1 MLAGWLASTV
11 GIKVHFGGS
20 GHSHDLRDAQKRKL
34 AKGTAHTY
42 LSVCVCQVE
51 VGVSLIKVP
60 DSVKS

>member
-1 MLAGWLASTV
+1 M
-11 GIKVHFGGS
+11 HFGGS

-42 LSVCVCQVE
+42 LSVSVCQVE